1 MATWSGVAAS
11 TAADSAAAAAL
22 ATANS
27 TAAAAGV
34 DLGLATAGKDAL
46 AAYAVKK
53 LEVPAKAGTE
63 RVALDAWLHGRTP
76 DLNKP
81 AFAADS
87 GGKVVSLNQL
97 WKESK

>member
-1 MATWSGVAAS
+1 M
-11 TAADSAAAAAL
+11 TA
-22 ATANS
+22 
-27 TAAAAGV
+27 
-34 DLGLATAGKDAL
+34 DAL

-81 AFAADS
+81 TFAADS